1 MNNFYKNNNNY
12 GYLPFDLKQNHQIP
26 NNAIL
31 ILDNGDFF
39 LGYNFGSQAIGIG
52 ELCFNT
58 SITGYQEII
67 TDPSYSKQI
76 INFTFPHIG
85 NVGTNFE
92 DYESNQSFAAGI
104 VTRQTPTRS
113 SNWRSL
119 NQFDEWLKDLNI
131 PGISGIDTRYITKNI
146 RKSDSTNAL
155 IFYSKKNKPN
165 FNELFSLL
173 KEHPSMKGLELSSD
187 VSTKKSYSWNEG
199 VHILLKNFQNKK
211 RKKFNSLN
219 VVALDFGIK
228 KNILRNL
235 FDRNVNVIVLPQNSS
250 FDEIM
255 GHKPSG
261 IFLSNG
267 PGDPGAT
274 KPETLLLLE
283 KLIEQKIPI
292 FGICIGHQ
300 LLAITLGA
308 KTIKMKQGHRGANHP
323 IKNLE
328 SKEVEITSQNHGFV
342 VSKDN
347 LPDDLKITHISL
359 FDKSIEGLEHK
370 FLPIFSVQFHP
381 ESSPGPTDTSY
392 LFDKFFDLILRFN
405 NAKKN

>member
-1 MNNFYKNNNNY
+1 MNNFNKNNNNY

-39 LGYNFGSQAIGIG
+39 LGHNFGSQVTGVG

-92 DYESNQSFAAGI
+92 DYESNGSFAAGI

-119 NQFDEWLKDLNI
+119 NQFDAWLKDLNI

-155 IFYSKKNKPN
+155 IFSSKKNKPN

-173 KEHPSMKGLELSSD
+173 KEHPSMKGLELSSN
-187 VSTKKSYSWNEG
+187 VSTKTSYSWNEG
-199 VHILLKNFQNKK
+199 VHILLKNFKNKK
-211 RKKFNSLN
+211 RKKINSLN
-219 VVALDFGIK
+219 IVALDFGIK

-342 VSKDN
+342 VSKDD